1 MENIKRKNERE
12 TTIKSL
18 RVTILLRTA
27 GVTKHKANL
36 ERNPDHQLL
45 RAKRKSVVN
54 MRARIVKYSVD
65 SATLH
70 DWVFSVQLRSNR
82 RELYHVRR
90 VGVQGK
96 ETFICASER
105 LRNEAR

>member
-45 RAKRKSVVN
+45 RAKRKSAVN

-65 SATLH
+65 SAKLH
-70 DWVFSVQLRSNR
+70 HWVVL
-82 RELYHVRR
+82 
-90 VGVQGK
+90 
-96 ETFICASER
+96 
-105 LRNEAR
+105 